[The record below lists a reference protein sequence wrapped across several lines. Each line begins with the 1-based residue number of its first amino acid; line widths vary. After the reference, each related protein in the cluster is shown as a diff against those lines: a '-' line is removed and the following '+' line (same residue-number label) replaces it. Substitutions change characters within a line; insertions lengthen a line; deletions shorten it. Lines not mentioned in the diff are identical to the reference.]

1 MLTANRPERRTASC
15 VALAAL
21 RQTSSIG
28 GSSESEETALT
39 VMPRGAPSSTVVITT
54 TPVMKLPITRRN
66 TVASKAGL
74 APGGVSTADML
85 FLLVEADRARHGEP
99 VGAAA
104 RSHRSPHASAVPGQ
118 GVQVTTAI
126 PMIHS

>member
-28 GSSESEETALT
+28 GSSESDETALT

-66 TVASKAGL
+66 TVASKAGP
-74 APGGVSTADML
+74 APGGVSTADMV
-85 FLLVEADRARHGEP
+85 FLLVERADTANRWERFAAPTGHLTRRPGLVRASR
-99 VGAAA
+99 
-104 RSHRSPHASAVPGQ
+104 
-118 GVQVTTAI
+118 
-126 PMIHS
+126 

>member
-28 GSSESEETALT
+28 GSSESDETALT

-66 TVASKAGL
+66 TVASKAGP
-74 APGGVSTADML
+74 APGGVSTADMV
-85 FLLVEADRARHGEP
+85 FLLVERAHGEP
-99 VGAAA
+99 VGAVR
-104 RSHRSPHASAVPGQ
+104 RSHRSPHASAGPGQ
-118 GVQVTTAI
+118 GVQVTTAM

>member
-1 MLTANRPERRTASC
+1 
-15 VALAAL
+15 
-21 RQTSSIG
+21 
-28 GSSESEETALT
+28 
-39 VMPRGAPSSTVVITT
+39 MPRGAPSSTVVITT

-66 TVASKAGL
+66 TVASKAGP

-85 FLLVEADRARHGEP
+85 FLLVEADRAHTANRWERR
-99 VGAAA
+99 
-104 RSHRSPHASAVPGQ
+104 RSHRSPHASAAPGQ